1 MKSLKLLVVL
11 FFLTASQDSV
21 AAWLNTSG
29 KVTGIVTYMRSETI
43 LVTLSSSGTN
53 VAECSSTVTFAISSS
68 MSTEGRSRMYAML
81 LSAQAT
87 GRTIIVSYN
96 EAGSCE
102 AWGATQNVYRR
113 IVRLR

>member
-1 MKSLKLLVVL
+1 MKYFKFLAALL
-11 FFLTASQDSV
+11 FLIVSQTSI
-21 AAWLNTSG
+21 AGWLDTSG
-29 KVTGIVTYMRSETI
+29 KVTGIVTYMGSETI
-43 LVTLSSSGTN
+43 LVTLSSPGTH
-53 VAECSSTVTFAISSS
+53 VAECSSKVTFAISSA

-87 GRTIIVSYN
+87 GRNITVSYN

-102 AWGATQNVYRR
+102 AWGANQNVYRR